1 MFEKFKFSCTF
12 AKLIIKTI
20 NDMEAIVKIRHE
32 GRNTGKQDIPMT
44 FMQIRKK
51 VGESWAFLEN
61 PVYENGVLASANL
74 LYYDTDKSKVMEQFS
89 KYEKGHFAMYFFGT
103 IDTEQIYLL

>member
-1 MFEKFKFSCTF
+1 
-12 AKLIIKTI
+12 
-20 NDMEAIVKIRHE
+20 MEAIVKMRPE
-32 GRNTGKQDIPMT
+32 KRTVGKQDMPMT

-74 LYYDTDKSKVMEQFS
+74 LYYDADKSKVMKQFS
-89 KYEKGHFAMYFFGT
+89 KYKKGHFALYFFGT
-103 IDTEQIYLL
+103 IDTELIYLACSVGY